1 MAGFTVKYSAAP
13 ATITARNGDTWLLI
27 NVRGDFYNLSVVR
40 LKEEHWTPPFKNA
53 EEILREMNAN
63 SSAAI
68 YGIEFSPGDQAIN
81 EPDSKNSRQSI
92 EVSKIES

>member
-81 EPDSKNSRQSI
+81 EPDSKTL
-92 EVSKIES
+92 VKALKYLK